1 MKASQIFVSFFRMN
15 DKLDVDVHQSL
26 PDHFA
31 SPKLDYD
38 SVSMCSSSSTVCES
52 DYVAAG
58 IEKYNKSIGISTPN
72 LPSTPPTNQMINL
85 NISVVNNGKK
95 NTFRVK
101 YLMKLIVP
109 KFALNLIE

>member
-72 LPSTPPTNQMINL
+72 LPPTPPTNQMINL

-95 NTFRVK
+95 ETR
-101 YLMKLIVP
+101 
-109 KFALNLIE
+109 FA